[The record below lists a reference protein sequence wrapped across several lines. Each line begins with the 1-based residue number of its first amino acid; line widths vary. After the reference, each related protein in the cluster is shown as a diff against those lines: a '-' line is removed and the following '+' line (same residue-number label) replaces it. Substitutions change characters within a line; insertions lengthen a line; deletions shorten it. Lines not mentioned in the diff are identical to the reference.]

1 MTDRLTRLEQKK
13 AKIEAEI
20 AREKSRQKTKERKD
34 DTRRKILTGAI
45 ALAHAERDAEFHR
58 LLYGLL
64 DRFIEPDRD
73 RALLGLASK
82 ASPALPEPANDR
94 ARVAPYPGRTPGEGG
109 EVAGA
114 FSQAKAASL
123 GVGT

>member
-13 AKIEAEI
+13 AKIEADI

-45 ALAHAERDAEFHR
+45 ALAHAERDTEFHR

-73 RALLGLASK
+73 RALLGLAPK

-94 ARVAPYPGRTPGEGG
+94 A